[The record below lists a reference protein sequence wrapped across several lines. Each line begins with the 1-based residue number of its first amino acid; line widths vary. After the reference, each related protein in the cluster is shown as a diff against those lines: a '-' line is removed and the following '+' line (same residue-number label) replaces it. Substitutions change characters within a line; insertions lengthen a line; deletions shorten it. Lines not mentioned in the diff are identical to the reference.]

1 MKIYPIAL
9 LAVFINVLPVHSQ
22 PLPEGYILQ
31 YRQDFSGAKSLADF
45 QTGEPGIWGIYNA
58 QGNYYL
64 HVNRSSINPSSVPYN
79 LAVLNN
85 RIFGDF
91 ILEVDVMP
99 LPDTGGFSEIC
110 LFIGLKNR
118 EQYYCIQLANRC
130 DSIHH
135 GIFLLKNGT
144 LKRLTSLDATPVQW
158 KPGHWQTVRVQRDI
172 VRRTILVYLGDNR
185 QPVLQ
190 VKDFELVMGSLGF
203 GSFSGAGQFD
213 NIMIWAPTVIRDE

>member
-9 LAVFINVLPVHSQ
+9 LAVFITVYPAYSQKLPD
-22 PLPEGYILQ
+22 GYILQ

-45 QTGEPGIWGIYNA
+45 QTPEPGSWGIYNA

-64 HVNRSSINPSSVPYN
+64 HVNRASPNPTPVPYN

-85 RIFGDF
+85 RVFGDF
-91 ILEVDVMP
+91 ILKVDVMP
-99 LPDTGGFSEIC
+99 LPDTGGFGEIC
-110 LFIGLKNR
+110 LFLGLKNR

-130 DSIHH
+130 DSLNH
-135 GIFLLKNGT
+135 GIFLLKDGVFT
-144 LKRLTSLDATPVQW
+144 RLTSLSAPPVQW
-158 KPGHWQTVRVQRDI
+158 KPGHWQTIRVQRDI
-172 VRRTILVYLGDNR
+172 VRRTILVYLGDDR

-213 NIMIWAPTVIRDE
+213 NIMIWAPTVISDQ